1 MGCQVRAAEEVRAA
15 CLMST
20 ASGLTAAASGP
31 SSPTTT
37 VCPRRK
43 RTRRCTSGASSSERP
58 TAKHAQ
64 IELCASL
71 PARLRCVSVQQC
83 ETRLTGVVLAA
94 AQGDRLRLHHRRRI
108 RHLRT
113 ENEPAHILSKI
124 SISEIAPRPNDLN
137 ALYHLYQFTTHNWKN
152 EQNPPAR
159 TRYYVS
165 TLGRFIHLY
174 F

>member
-1 MGCQVRAAEEVRAA
+1 MRAA
-15 CLMST
+15 CLTST
-20 ASGLTAAASGP
+20 ATELTAAASGS
-31 SSPTTT
+31 SSPTTAGSQ
-37 VCPRRK
+37 RGQ
-43 RTRRCTSGASSSERP
+43 RTSSCTAGARTSDRP
-58 TAKHAQ
+58 TVVSKVAK
-64 IELCASL
+64 LASL
-71 PARLRCVSVQQC
+71 PARPRCVSVQQC